1 VYRSEQMTVEVT
13 SQVKKRQKRSIEEKR
28 RIVEETLAAGESVAC
43 VARGHA
49 VAHGKNMVYSD
60 VD

>member
-1 VYRSEQMTVEVT
+1 MTVEVT